1 MILDWIFFKGAIV
14 GLLIAAPVG
23 PINVLVI
30 RRTLVRGRLAGL
42 ASGLGAALADTLFG
56 AVAAFGISMLRT
68 FLEEAHVAISLVG
81 AAILV
86 GMGIKL
92 LRQPRPE
99 ISAGTDPTDLLGDF
113 TSALFLT
120 LTNPITVLSFMAVF
134 AAFGVRPDGRIGLD
148 DWLLLAGV
156 AAGASV
162 WWVLV
167 VEAVGLFRDRFT
179 TTGLTWANRIAAVVI
194 LAFAAAVV
202 GDVVLHKLGLL

>member
-1 MILDWIFFKGAIV
+1 MFDWIFLKGALV

-30 RRTLVRGRLAGL
+30 RRTLIHGRLAGL
-42 ASGLGAALADTLFG
+42 ASGLGAALADTVFG
-56 AVAAFGISMLRT
+56 AIAAFGISMLQT
-68 FLEEAHVAISLVG
+68 FLDEAHVAISLVG

-92 LRQPRPE
+92 LRQPKPE
-99 ISAGTDPTDLLGDF
+99 ISAGSDPSDLLGDF
-113 TSALFLT
+113 TSTLFLT

-134 AAFGVRPDGRIGLD
+134 AAFGVRPDGQIGLD

-156 AAGASV
+156 AAGATL

-167 VEAVGLFRDRFT
+167 VEAVSLFRDRFT
-179 TTGLTWANRIAAVVI
+179 TTGLTWANRIAAIVI
-194 LAFAAAVV
+194 LAFAAGVL
-202 GDVVLHKLGLL
+202 GDVVLRKLGLL